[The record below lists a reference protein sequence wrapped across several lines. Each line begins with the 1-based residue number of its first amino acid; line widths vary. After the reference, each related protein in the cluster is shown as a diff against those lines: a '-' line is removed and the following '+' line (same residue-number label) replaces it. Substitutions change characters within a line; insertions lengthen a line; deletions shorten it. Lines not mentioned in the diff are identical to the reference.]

1 MTKRK
6 RPQFVLQDVYNTIL
20 QNLER
25 AEPQSFQKP
34 FHASRTSWKIS
45 AMSSL
50 SADIKNASKSS
61 RMSNILPNFTRYRM
75 QLSDAF
81 WSLSSTFLASISSRR
96 LSWHASF
103 RSEMSYLSAA
113 RRRSSLWDR
122 NSSCW
127 MLPDVYGGELFLL
140 EVMREHTAENRR
152 SCREDGAVSS
162 DAAIGSVDH
171 DVGVDAFCQH
181 SAEGGESRCI

>member
-6 RPQFVLQDVYNTIL
+6 RPKFVLQDVYGTHYITL
-20 QNLER
+20 KG
-25 AEPQSFQKP
+25 QSFQKP
-34 FHASRTSWKIS
+34 FHAPRTSWKIS
-45 AMSSL
+45 AISSL
-50 SADIKNASKSS
+50 SADIKKASKSS
-61 RMSNILPNFTRYRM
+61 RMSNILPKFTRYRM

-127 MLPDVYGGELFLL
+127 IDVYGGELFLL
-140 EVMREHTAENRR
+140 EVMREHTAKNRR
-152 SCREDGAVSS
+152 SCCEDSAVSS
-162 DAAIGSVDH
+162 DAAIGGVDH
-171 DVGVDAFCQH
+171 DIGVDAFCQH
-181 SAEGGESRCI
+181 SAKGGESRCI